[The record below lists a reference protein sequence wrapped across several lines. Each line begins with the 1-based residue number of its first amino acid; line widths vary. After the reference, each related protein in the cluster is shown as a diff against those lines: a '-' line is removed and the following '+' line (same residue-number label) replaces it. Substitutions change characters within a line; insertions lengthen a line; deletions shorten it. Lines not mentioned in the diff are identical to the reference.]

1 MAGNMKTK
9 AQNIK
14 NGLLILFLL
23 VLAAP
28 GLDSFL
34 NFGKFN
40 KLHGAIVLEKDT
52 TFSLKAWWTGGY
64 QHQKEKYLND
74 NIGLRPAFVRINNQL
89 DYSLFGKMHA
99 HDVVM
104 GKNQEL
110 FEDNYIKAYYGK
122 DYIGDARIKE
132 LMHKLRFI
140 QDSLQR
146 AGKALLLTFV
156 PSKGRFYPEY
166 FPDHLRD
173 TFTEKSNYLQMRKQA
188 LEAGINVLDL
198 NGWYVRRK
206 GKTEHPLFSK
216 MGIHWT
222 HWGADHAA
230 DSLNHRLA
238 QLLHLDLPDIRFGAV
253 VCTDTSRGEN
263 DIEKALNLIWPIT
276 TETLCYNTLSF
287 DQTHKQKP
295 KVIFIGDSFFW
306 TLLSDNIPQNCYA
319 RFNFWNYFT
328 EIFDNDVIT
337 GKAPRTYIKDTDW
350 KARIAQND
358 ALILFFTEPNLIQYD
373 KAGFIDSLYASYG
386 GR

>member
-1 MAGNMKTK
+1 MKTK
-9 AQNIK
+9 AQHIRS
-14 NGLLILFLL
+14 GILICFMLILS
-23 VLAAP
+23 AP
-28 GLDSFL
+28 GLNSLFHIVHCAPL
-34 NFGKFN
+34 Q
-40 KLHGAIVLEKDT
+40 GAVVLEKDT
-52 TFSLKAWWTGGY
+52 SFSLKAWWSGGY

-74 NIGLRPAFVRINNQL
+74 NIGLRPFMVRVNNQL
-89 DYSLFGKMHA
+89 DYYLFKKLHA

-110 FEDNYIKAYYGK
+110 FEDGYIKAYYGK
-122 DYIGDARIKE
+122 DFIGAARIKE
-132 LMHKLRFI
+132 MMRKLRFV

-166 FPDHLRD
+166 FPDNLRD

-206 GKTEHPLFSK
+206 GKAEHPLFSK

-230 DSLNHRLA
+230 DSLNHRLEE
-238 QLLHLDLPDIRFGAV
+238 LLHIDMPDIKFGKV

-263 DIEKALNLIWPIT
+263 DIENALNLFWPIT
-276 TETLCYNTLSF
+276 HETLCYNTLSF
-287 DQTHKQKP
+287 EQSNKQKP

-306 TLLSDNIPQNCYA
+306 TLLSDGIPQKCYA
-319 RFNFWNYFT
+319 NFEFWDYFIEIWTKDAT
-328 EIFDNDVIT
+328 E
-337 GKAPRTYIKDTDW
+337 GKESTRYIKDTDW
-350 KARIAQND
+350 KARMAQND
-358 ALILFFTEPNLIQYD
+358 ALILFFTEPNLILYD
-373 KAGFIDSLYASYG
+373 KAGFIDSLYSSYG